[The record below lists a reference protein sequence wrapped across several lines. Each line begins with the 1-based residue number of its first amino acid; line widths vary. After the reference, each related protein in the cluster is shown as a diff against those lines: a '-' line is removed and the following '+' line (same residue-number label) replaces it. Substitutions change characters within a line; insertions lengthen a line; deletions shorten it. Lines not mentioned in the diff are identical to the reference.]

1 MTNLPTDFNNLKTK
15 VEDLDIDLLKSVPV
29 YLKKIIDVVSKEVV
43 KKTIYNKLNNK
54 VNNLEIKFLMY
65 LL

>member
-1 MTNLPTDFNNLKTK
+1 MTNLPTDLNNLKTK
-15 VEDLDIDLLKSVPV
+15 VEDLDTDVLKSVPV
-29 YLKKIIDVVSKEVV
+29 YLKKIIDVVSKAVV

-54 VNNLEIKFLMY
+54 VNNLEIKLLTY